1 MGDDIGMKEN
11 ILESIEI
18 AFKNKIN
25 ESGYSEIDETV
36 LKQKLD
42 NGDISGALKEIKYFD
57 KKCCHNIDVTDLMI
71 DIIHEDL
78 RSIEFPN
85 DLNGFDYEAE
95 YGSKA
100 LMEYLK
106 QKEKN
111 DLELEIYENLKQCT
125 NHCYADVDLF
135 ILENR
140 IEKYKEDIIQKINME
155 LEK

>member
-1 MGDDIGMKEN
+1 MKET
-11 ILESIEI
+11 ILNCIEI

-25 ESGYSEIDETV
+25 QLGYSEINEKV
-36 LKQKLD
+36 LKENLD
-42 NGDISGALKEIKYFD
+42 NGDILGALKEVKYFD
-57 KKCCHNIDVTDLMI
+57 KICCRDVDVTDLMI

-95 YGSKA
+95 YETKA
-100 LMEYLK
+100 LMEFME

-111 DLELEIYENLKQCT
+111 DLELEIFKNLKECP

-135 ILENR
+135 VLENR
-140 IEKYKEDIIQKINME
+140 VEKYKDDVIQKINME

>member
-1 MGDDIGMKEN
+1 MKEN
-11 ILESIEI
+11 ILNYIEL

-25 ESGYSEIDETV
+25 ECGYSEIDETI

-42 NGDISGALKEIKYFD
+42 NGDVSGALKEIKYFD

-78 RSIEFPN
+78 REIEFPN
-85 DLNGFDYEAE
+85 ELNGFDYEAE
-95 YGSKA
+95 YGAKA
-100 LMEYLK
+100 LMEYLE

-111 DLELEIYENLKQCT
+111 DLELEIFESLKECP
-125 NHCYADVDLF
+125 NHSYADVDLF
-135 ILENR
+135 ILSNR
-140 IEKYKEDIIQKINME
+140 MEKYKDDIIQKVKSE